1 LQLTVWAAPEG
12 RARLRC
18 SVEIQH
24 GETGK
29 PVARGYTIH
38 GFTDAQGRPIRPP
51 AWFWETFQQAL
62 AAQEKAAG

>member
-1 LQLTVWAAPEG
+1 
-12 RARLRC
+12 
-18 SVEIQH
+18 VEIQH